1 MNMLDEI
8 KNKKRPFSVP
18 DGYFSSVEDSV
29 KDRIRTPQKRGDS
42 PIWAS
47 IKTGF
52 ALAFSFLFI
61 FGMGYGVISLTG
73 SMQKDHFGMENDEF
87 AILIRDGYI
96 KHDFIDYLYDE
107 IDIDKDYLTEGVVL
121 YEELYQSIEDEM
133 SQEDLLNIIEEYNNE

>member
-1 MNMLDEI
+1 MNILDEI

-52 ALAFSFLFI
+52 ALAFSFVFI
-61 FGMGYGVISLTG
+61 FGMGYGVLSLTDTIHND
-73 SMQKDHFGMENDEF
+73 QFDMENDEF
-87 AILIRDGYI
+87 AILIKDGYI

-107 IDIDKDYLTEGVVL
+107 IDIDKDYLTEGVEL
-121 YEELYQSIEDEM
+121 YEELYQRIEDEM

>member
-18 DGYFSSVEDSV
+18 EGYFSTIEDSV
-29 KDRIRTPQKRGDS
+29 RGRIGISQQREGNHL
-42 PIWAS
+42 WAS

-52 ALAFSFLFI
+52 ALAFSFVFI
-61 FGMGYGVISLTG
+61 FGMGYGVLSLTDTIYND
-73 SMQKDHFGMENDEF
+73 QFDMENDEF
-87 AILIRDGYI
+87 AILIKDGYI

-107 IDIDKDYLTEGVVL
+107 IDIDKDYLTEGVEL
-121 YEELYQSIEDEM
+121 YEELYQRIEDEM

>member
-1 MNMLDEI
+1 MLDEI

-29 KDRIRTPQKRGDS
+29 KDRIRTPQKSGDS

-47 IKTGF
+47 INTGF

-87 AILIRDGYI
+87 AILIKDGYI

-107 IDIDKDYLTEGVVL
+107 IDMEDIPHLDNMEMDD
-121 YEELYQSIEDEM
+121 ELYRRFESEM
-133 SQEDLLNIIEEYNNE
+133 SEMELMDHIENYQYE